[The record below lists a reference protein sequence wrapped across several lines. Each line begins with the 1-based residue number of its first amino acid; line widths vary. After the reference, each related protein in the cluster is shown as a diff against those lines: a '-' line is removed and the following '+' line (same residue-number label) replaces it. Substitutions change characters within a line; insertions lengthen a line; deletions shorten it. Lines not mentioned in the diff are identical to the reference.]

1 VPRDRVRQTLDYLV
15 TTGPTSFKIFLEG
28 LILTGNVHLVREL
41 DPDYVDSEDCKNL
54 IENEGKLSIEETP
67 NIYEAYYR
75 GAGDQE
81 FLTSS
86 ILSPKG
92 HSTRSIRIKSQSPAS
107 LRTRRGDSRTPEQ
120 TRSTLISQQQSSFSL
135 NVASHQFRTS
145 PYLTG
150 LQNIARSRSSSRSHV
165 INYTTNDSIS
175 MIPSQELTWNDVNN
189 LDLDFEVLS
198 NGLSDFTDD
207 IFKNQDDVSF

>member
-1 VPRDRVRQTLDYLV
+1 MPRDRVRQTLDYLV
-15 TTGPTSFKIFLEG
+15 TTGPTSFRIFLEG

-41 DPDYVDSEDCKNL
+41 DPDYVDSEDCKIL
-54 IENEGKLSIEETP
+54 IENEGKLSIEVTP
-67 NIYEAYYR
+67 NIYETYYR

-86 ILSPKG
+86 VLSPRG
-92 HSTRSIRIKSQSPAS
+92 HSTRTIRTKSQSPAS
-107 LRTRRGDSRTPEQ
+107 LITRRGNSKTPEQ
-120 TRSTLISQQQSSFSL
+120 TRSTLISQQQSSFSS

-150 LQNIARSRSSSRSHV
+150 LQNIARSRSHV

-175 MIPSQELTWNDVNN
+175 MIPSQELTWNDINN

-207 IFKNQDDVSF
+207 IFKNQEDVSF